1 MFKTLDLVKLL
12 VVGFQQ
18 PGIRIK
24 IVFRLMVES
33 DAIKSFEFHL

>member
-18 PGIRIK
+18 PGLWIK
-24 IVFRLMVES
+24 IVFRLIS
-33 DAIKSFEFHL
+33 DAIKSFEFHLL